1 MKQVTK
7 DNNHDGIYFALSKLN
22 LFNFD
27 YMVSTTSTKKL
38 IKIKNSDNTFFEH
51 KEVNSDDELVKKI
64 TKIMFDD
71 YIDFNYRFYEI
82 FVVYYVNPFLNEN
95 DKCNCRLK
103 IKKVG
108 DKVGK

>member
-1 MKQVTK
+1 
-7 DNNHDGIYFALSKLN
+7 
-22 LFNFD
+22 
-27 YMVSTTSTKKL
+27 
-38 IKIKNSDNTFFEH
+38 
-51 KEVNSDDELVKKI
+51 
-64 TKIMFDD
+64 MFDD